1 MQQNLYGALGAGG
14 TKMICGIV
22 DGTGKIIDQKSFPTT
37 TPKDTFP
44 PLLEYFKEHK
54 TVALGIGSFGP
65 VDVLAQLPM
74 EIFLILLKKDGKTSP
89 FFKLWLIRGSN

>member
-44 PLLEYFKEHK
+44 PFLEYFKEHK
-54 TVALGIGSFGP
+54 I
-65 VDVLAQLPM
+65 
-74 EIFLILLKKDGKTSP
+74 K
-89 FFKLWLIRGSN
+89 

>member
-37 TPKDTFP
+37 TPK
-44 PLLEYFKEHK
+44 
-54 TVALGIGSFGP
+54 A
-65 VDVLAQLPM
+65 

-89 FFKLWLIRGSN
+89 FFKALAH

>member
-1 MQQNLYGALGAGG
+1 MYGALGAGG

-54 TVALGIGSFGP
+54 IVALGIGHLVLLMS
-65 VDVLAQLPM
+65 VLAQLPM
-74 EIFLILLKKDGKTSP
+74 EIFFILLKKDGKTSP
-89 FFKLWLIRGSN
+89 FFKALAH

>member
-1 MQQNLYGALGAGG
+1 
-14 TKMICGIV
+14 MICGIV

-54 TVALGIGSFGP
+54 IVALGIGSFGP
-65 VDVLAQLPM
+65 VDVRLGSVTYGN
-74 EIFLILLKKDGKTSP
+74 ILNTPKKDGKTSP
-89 FFKLWLIRGSN
+89 FFKALAH

>member
-22 DGTGKIIDQKSFPTT
+22 DGTGKIIAQKSFPTT

-44 PLLEYFKEHK
+44 PLLEYFKEYK
-54 TVALGIGSFGP
+54 IVA
-65 VDVLAQLPM
+65 
-74 EIFLILLKKDGKTSP
+74 
-89 FFKLWLIRGSN
+89 

>member
-22 DGTGKIIDQKSFPTT
+22 DGTGKIIAQKSFPTT

-44 PLLEYFKEHK
+44 PLLEYFKEYK
-54 TVALGIGSFGP
+54 IVALGIGSFGP
-65 VDVLAQLPM
+65 VDVRLGSVTYGNILHTPKEGWKNFSFLQTLAH
-74 EIFLILLKKDGKTSP
+74 
-89 FFKLWLIRGSN
+89 